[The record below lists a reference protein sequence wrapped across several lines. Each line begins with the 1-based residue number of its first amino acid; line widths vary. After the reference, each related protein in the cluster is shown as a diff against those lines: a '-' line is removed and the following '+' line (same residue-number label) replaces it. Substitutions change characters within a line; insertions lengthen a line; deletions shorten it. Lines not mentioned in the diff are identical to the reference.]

1 MLHMPEVFSGTV
13 AGCRSAGVLSVG
25 NVYCMKKIQNPADS
39 G

>member
-13 AGCRSAGVLSVG
+13 AGCRLAGVLSVG
-25 NVYCMKKIQNPADS
+25 NVYSLKKIQNPTDS